1 MTDVPAYGLWLLVL
15 INSAF
20 FIFFAASFSGFS
32 INRDWRSLGPY
43 VAFIVAFFT
52 EMYGFPFTIYLLSGW
67 LSERYPEIDLLSHDA
82 GHLWTTL
89 LGLKGNPHW
98 SMLHILSY
106 GFIAAGF
113 TLLST
118 AWHRLYRAQKSGTVA
133 TKGPYAYVRHP
144 QYGAFVIIMFGFLLQ
159 WPTLPTLI
167 MFPILVFV
175 YARLACREERD
186 MAARF
191 GAAYENYRRTVPAF
205 IPWLGRVRTERLG
218 MRK

>member
-1 MTDVPAYGLWLLVL
+1 MTDTPAYGLWLLVL

-20 FIFFAASFSGFS
+20 FIFFAASFSGLR

-43 VAFIVAFFT
+43 VAFVVAFFT

-67 LSERYPEIDLLSHDA
+67 LAERYPRIDLLSHDA

-98 SMLHILSY
+98 SVFHILSFVFIGA
-106 GFIAAGF
+106 GFI
-113 TLLST
+113 LLSA
-118 AWHRLYRAQKSGTVA
+118 AWHRLYQAQTSGTVA

-159 WPTLPTLI
+159 WPTLPTLV

-175 YARLACREERD
+175 YARLARREERD
-186 MAARF
+186 MVARF
-191 GAAYENYRRTVPAF
+191 GAVYENYRRSVPAF
-205 IPWLGRVRTERLG
+205 IPWQGRVRTEGLG
-218 MRK
+218 IRK